1 MTFFIVQRRSTYT
14 IHLSKTMTTR
24 LNTRFLVTAV
34 ALDGICSTLQPLFRL
49 YSVIYELH
57 GNNLILSDLV
67 AALISV
73 VMSWFSDFWSF
84 SALTLEWSGSRYTW
98 RCCGFR
104 DLLLLVLLFSWKPLL
119 YSFAL
124 FVQLETSAAL
134 LQHPTF
140 ADPELS

>member
-1 MTFFIVQRRSTYT
+1 MQRHSTD
-14 IHLSKTMTTR
+14 IIFLSNTMTTR

-57 GNNLILSDLV
+57 GNNLMLSVLV

-84 SALTLEWSGSRYTW
+84 SALTLE
-98 RCCGFR
+98 
-104 DLLLLVLLFSWKPLL
+104 
-119 YSFAL
+119 
-124 FVQLETSAAL
+124 
-134 LQHPTF
+134 
-140 ADPELS
+140 